1 MSAEKPAAELLTVQ
15 TTRFGEISVPAEDVL
30 NMPLG
35 MVGFPGMRRFVLIR
49 HRDNSPFQWLQ
60 SIDASDVAFVVV
72 SPLLFD
78 RQYNIKIGPAE
89 MKLLEL
95 DDPENAQILVV
106 VNIPHGQPEKMTANL
121 RAPVVINAGNR
132 LAAQIVMENSDYDMR
147 APLKK
152 D

>member
-1 MSAEKPAAELLTVQ
+1 MSADKPAAKLLKVQ

-35 MVGFPGMRRFVLIR
+35 MVGFPGLRNFVLIR

-60 SIDASDVAFVVV
+60 SMDAPDVAFVVV

-78 RQYNIKIGPAE
+78 RQYGVKIGPAE
-89 MKLLEL
+89 MKLLEIE
-95 DDPENAQILVV
+95 DPENAQILVV

-121 RAPVVINAGNR
+121 RAPVVVNAKNR
-132 LAAQIVMENSDYDMR
+132 IAAQIVMENSDYDMR
-147 APLKK
+147 QPIQKT
-152 D
+152 